1 MGDSPASHLQY
12 FVEGRILELAH
23 SSFEIKKEKKKAKQ
37 KLALNTHQ
45 GTSDYTD
52 RSLWEMTL
60 IIVRKLMLFFK
71 VELEENSF
79 SFLLAKLRLC
89 LDLFKI
95 MFLIF

>member
-1 MGDSPASHLQY
+1 M
-12 FVEGRILELAH
+12 
-23 SSFEIKKEKKKAKQ
+23 
-37 KLALNTHQ
+37 ALNTQQ
-45 GTSDYTD
+45 GTSDYPD

-60 IIVRKLMLFFK
+60 VIVKVMLFFK